1 MEILIGKEYKI
12 TADPL
17 NIILNKRYVQ
27 KDKDQNIVDE
37 NAFKVIGYYPDLESA
52 CVGLLRKS
60 IHDSDAGHLNELI
73 GFIRQMERD
82 ITKAVK
88 SEVIK

>member
-17 NIILNKRYVQ
+17 NIILSKRYVQ

-37 NAFKVIGYYPDLESA
+37 NAFKVIGYYPDIESA
-52 CVGLLRKS
+52 CNGLLLKS
-60 IHDSDAGHLNELI
+60 IHESDVKMVEDLKSFVLTMKKQIIA
-73 GFIRQMERD
+73 
-82 ITKAVK
+82 AVRK
-88 SEVIK
+88 EVRK

>member
-12 TADPL
+12 TSDPL
-17 NIILNKRYVQ
+17 NIIVSKRYVQ

-60 IHDSDAGHLNELI
+60 IHHTDASHLNELI
-73 GFIRQMERD
+73 GFIRQTEKD
-82 ITKAVK
+82 IVAAVK
-88 SEVIK
+88 SS